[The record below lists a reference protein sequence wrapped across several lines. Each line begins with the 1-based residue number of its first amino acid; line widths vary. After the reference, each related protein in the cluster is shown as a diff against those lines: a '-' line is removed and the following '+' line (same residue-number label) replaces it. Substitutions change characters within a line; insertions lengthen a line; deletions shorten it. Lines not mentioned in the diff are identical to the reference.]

1 MKQLPPSGTARILAA
16 SSLVLANRVL
26 LRLRVRPRRDGWRR
40 AVSVALREE
49 PSTFVLS
56 AFGLAS
62 EVPGEPAR
70 TDGQRQA
77 FVAARL
83 RAALVNEPAMRVR
96 VRAGRYEDVPE
107 AAPAA
112 EYTLAF
118 QDWIE
123 SPLRF
128 VRPDRW
134 DGVRSNV
141 DHGGGN
147 DTAPVCNIVCRTH
160 PAHGVDLWIRFNHI
174 AIDGAEAQDII
185 TRLAAALGPVRSVL
199 FPTYDE
205 FARYAGVWSA
215 GRANA
220 SETQG
225 FFDFA
230 PLLAWRKRENADLA
244 SPMTVAAAMIWNL
257 AQCPEFGSLYF
268 GTTVDTPAQP
278 GTRLARGVGIVVI
291 RPASYAN
298 RRNGLARYVRD
309 FNAQLERSRLRDT
322 AAWNTLDAAARL
334 PPALAGALLRHAL
347 EHVPSTFG
355 HMGLTMLKDVP
366 VFGAPLGDVGHPN
379 GFLAVGN
386 IALPTAS
393 SGESAARVGC
403 ITAKGPT
410 GTISGYP
417 SLLRGMF
424 ARLAAENPRDGRR

>member
-62 EVPGEPAR
+62 EAGGEPAR
-70 TDGQRQA
+70 TDDQRQA
-77 FVAARL
+77 IVAARL

-96 VRAGRYEDVPE
+96 VRPGPYEDVPE

-118 QDWIE
+118 QNWIE

-128 VRPDRW
+128 IRPDRW
-134 DGVRSNV
+134 DGVRSTL
-141 DHGGGN
+141 DHGGA
-147 DTAPVCNIVCRTH
+147 DTAPVCNIVCRMH

-185 TRLAAALGPVRSVL
+185 TRLAAALGPARSVR
-199 FPTYDE
+199 FPTYDV
-205 FARYAGVWSA
+205 FAPHAGVRSA

-230 PLLAWRKRENADLA
+230 PLLDWRKRVNVDLA
-244 SPMTVAAAMIWNL
+244 APMTVAAAMIWNL
-257 AQCPEFGSLYF
+257 AQCPELQSLYF

-278 GTRLARGVGIVVI
+278 GTRLARGVGIVVS
-291 RPASYAN
+291 RPASYID

-309 FNAQLERSRLRDT
+309 FNAQLERSRLRAT
-322 AAWNTLDAAARL
+322 SAWNTLDAAARL
-334 PPALAGALLRHAL
+334 PPVLAGALLRHAL

-410 GTISGYP
+410 AKISAYP
-417 SLLRGMF
+417 ALLRGMF
-424 ARLAAENPRDGRR
+424 ARLAAENPGDGRR